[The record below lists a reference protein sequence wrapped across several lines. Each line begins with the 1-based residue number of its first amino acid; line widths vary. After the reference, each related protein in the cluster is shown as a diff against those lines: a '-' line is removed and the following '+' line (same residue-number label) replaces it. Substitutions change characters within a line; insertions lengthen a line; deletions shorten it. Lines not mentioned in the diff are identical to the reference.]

1 MYAREHDNKVTIR
14 CNAPSPLG
22 LNQFWKEVQEY
33 MDKGYRFDSES
44 RKPFLEAP
52 VGTTFTRV
60 TLVKEEANT
69 DSTIDPSD
77 EEEVIT
83 ISIPDEKLKAT
94 VEYEELSNSS
104 EVGEGKVVVVEPT
117 TTKVEETKVAT
128 KVTTKKATPKKTT
141 AKKPAA
147 TK

>member
-60 TLVKEEANT
+60 TLVKEEAKENIKPT
-69 DSTIDPSD
+69 PAKEPIKDTP
-77 EEEVIT
+77 
-83 ISIPDEKLKAT
+83 KA
-94 VEYEELSNSS
+94 
-104 EVGEGKVVVVEPT
+104 
-117 TTKVEETKVAT
+117 
-128 KVTTKKATPKKTT
+128 ATPKKTT